1 MKYVQQQC
9 KHHHWTILIQS
20 FHFSGH
26 RFRCSSGFR
35 SLSVQSN
42 SPWAVQGFRGL
53 QYNLNMLAEQ
63 MDLNFTFII
72 AVGLRISCWCLHK
85 KSTSTSSDFFSNT
98 YYEHNLLFGVYLIDK
113 SSLFADANTNKELSR
128 LFSFDLYKNRLNV
141 LGTFTAEKV

>member
-72 AVGLRISCWCLHK
+72 AVGLRISCWCLH
-85 KSTSTSSDFFSNT
+85 T
-98 YYEHNLLFGVYLIDK
+98 
-113 SSLFADANTNKELSR
+113 
-128 LFSFDLYKNRLNV
+128 KNRQVQAAISFPIRIMNTICFSV
-141 LGTFTAEKV
+141 CI